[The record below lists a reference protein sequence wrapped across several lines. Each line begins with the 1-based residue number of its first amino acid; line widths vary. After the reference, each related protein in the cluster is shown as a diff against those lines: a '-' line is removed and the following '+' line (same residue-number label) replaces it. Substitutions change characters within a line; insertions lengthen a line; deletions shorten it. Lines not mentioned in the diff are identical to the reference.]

1 MNKQS
6 ERQARYDKKHIQ
18 GIYMKLHKEND
29 KDILGWLDNQ
39 ESKQGAIKIAIREM
53 IKAGK

>member
-6 ERQARYDKKHIQ
+6 QRQARYDKKHIQ

-29 KDILGWLDNQ
+29 KDILEWMERQ
-39 ESKQGAIKIAIREM
+39 ASKQGAIKDAIRSM

>member
-6 ERQARYDKKHIQ
+6 QRQARYDKKHIQ
-18 GIYMKLHKEND
+18 GVYMKLHKGND
-29 KDILGWLDNQ
+29 KDILEWLDKR
-39 ESKQGAIKIAIREM
+39 ESRQGAIKEAIREM

>member
-29 KDILGWLDNQ
+29 KDILEWMGRQ
-39 ESKQGAIKIAIREM
+39 ASRQGAIKEAIRLM